1 MELRETFVKL
11 FTDAAMDKPSR
22 NSVIVKDGKWVLTI
36 KGNREKWQEMM
47 QAACVPSIAQQV
59 IDGDTLTVT
68 WESLADS
75 IFGENGMIAQRLGDY
90 EVRHPQIHM
99 ARLVQRAIEMG
110 EPAIIEAGTG
120 TGKSYAY
127 AAIGMAMNKK
137 IIISTSNKALQ
148 AQLYQ
153 KDIPF
158 LCELFPGKKVAVAQ
172 GKSNYLCRAKCQES
186 NPQIVKITDSI
197 VKLERRIKILKDS
210 FYGKAYS
217 DQSQREIDK
226 REIDVAEHELTN
238 ARSEATKITRQA
250 KTLITDNAL
259 ISFYV
264 RTETGNVEELEFSVK
279 DLDKWTADDECTG
292 KHCPFY
298 GHCFYY
304 DAKAKRNSAD
314 VIICNHALLV
324 LDQVVPN
331 VLPGADIVVVDEA
344 HKLTEYARN
353 ALGQEYTLNSISKTL
368 AMAFEHTNDT
378 ALGEKYLQ
386 LYRDEI
392 TNYLHGTN
400 DREIGIATPTEFEK
414 GQRLASELYEI
425 ADNIWL
431 AEDTPC
437 NGEEIRLMKRSQRVR
452 KLADKIRIA
461 SNKTIDGYV
470 RWIERETENIVCAP
484 YDVSS
489 FIGSMA
495 GFETSVHHV
504 DNRGEC
510 ARCGRIL
517 TADAVHVL
525 DGKAYGPDCIRHV
538 DLFGDAE
545 VMPLNEWL
553 NQEDEI
559 TVKHDP
565 TSIIF
570 TSATIAAPSLSHF
583 MRETGVQHGFQMLA
597 ESPFD
602 YQNSALLYIPNGE
615 TPTPDSGEY
624 LSYLTNALR
633 SLVIASKGGAFLLFT
648 SYRNMQHAAS
658 TLRDTFKRNGL
669 TCFVQGEL
677 PKGEIIKQF
686 KADGNAVL
694 FATKSFWEGVSID
707 GAALRLVVIDKMPF
721 AAPSPLSKARETTVK
736 NPFIEMHVPEMIID
750 LKQGSGR
757 LIRKTTDYGVIA
769 ILDTRIRLKPYG
781 RSMVLPAL
789 PPAPLVS
796 SLDAVSE
803 FFNDRRRAA
812 NVVPTRLDQ
821 IDLDMPIEL
830 AF

>member
-90 EVRHPQIHM
+90 EVRRPQIHM

-158 LCELFPGKKVAVAQ
+158 LCELFPGKKVALAQ
-172 GKSNYLCRAKCQES
+172 GKSNYLCRAKCQD
-186 NPQIVKITDSI
+186 KTG
-197 VKLERRIKILKDS
+197 KL
-210 FYGKAYS
+210 
-217 DQSQREIDK
+217 Q
-226 REIDVAEHELTN
+226 
-238 ARSEATKITRQA
+238 
-250 KTLITDNAL
+250 ITDNAL

-264 RTETGNVEELEFSVK
+264 RTETGNVEEMDFSVR

-292 KHCPFY
+292 KRCPLY
-298 GHCFYY
+298 ANCFYY
-304 DAKAKRNSAD
+304 KAKVERDSAD
-314 VIICNHALLV
+314 VIVCNHALLV
-324 LDQVVPN
+324 LDRVVPN

-368 AMAFEHTNDT
+368 AMAFEHTSDT
-378 ALGEKYLQ
+378 ALGERYLQ

-400 DREIGIATPTEFEK
+400 DREIGIATPTEFEIGK
-414 GQRLASELYEI
+414 RLASELYEI
-425 ADNIWL
+425 ANRIWFD
-431 AEDTPC
+431 EDTPS
-437 NGEEIRLMKRSQRVR
+437 NGEEIRLMKRAQRVR
-452 KLADKIRIA
+452 KLADKVRIA
-461 SNKTIDGYV
+461 SNKTLDGYV

-489 FIGSMA
+489 FIGQMA
-495 GFETSVHHV
+495 GFETSVYHV

-545 VMPLNEWL
+545 VMSLNEWL
-553 NQEDEI
+553 NQDDVI

-597 ESPFD
+597 DSPFD
-602 YQNSALLYIPNGE
+602 YQNSALLYVPNGE

-633 SLVIASKGGAFLLFT
+633 SLVYASKGGAFLLFT
-648 SYRNMQHAAS
+648 SYRNMQHAVNE
-658 TLRDTFKRNGL
+658 LRNSFKRNGIQ
-669 TCFVQGEL
+669 CFVQGEL

-707 GAALRLVVIDKMPF
+707 GTALRLVVIDKMPF

-803 FFNDRRRAA
+803 FFNERRRAA

-821 IDLDMPIEL
+821 IDLDLPVEL